1 MQDKNTAMNDV
12 ERLSANFDGED
23 LQHLHEVS
31 EEDRGHLQKW
41 AAIGAALRDEL
52 PSRTDMRFADEVM
65 SRIEHDARVD
75 QPAQDMIMKPRII
88 SLRKLGFFFGQAVA
102 AASICMVTIFGY
114 QAFNADDNAAGN
126 QAVGTMGTVGGVNL
140 ASYQNKGGSSIVLD
154 AQPQNAQA
162 TQLSP
167 REQRD
172 LAEKRQQEESRVN
185 NYLQGYVLD
194 TALN

>member
-23 LQHLHEVS
+23 LQQLHEVS

-75 QPAQDMIMKPRII
+75 QPAQDMIMKLRII